1 MKKKFSIALLPL
13 TVIVI
18 LTFTACSHT
27 FTCGICGK
35 EKNEVGH
42 KTEIMGRSLEICNS
56 CYDSYKSLF
65 G

>member
-1 MKKKFSIALLPL
+1 MKKKFSIALLSL

-35 EKNEVGH
+35 EKT
-42 KTEIMGRSLEICNS
+42 KLDI
-56 CYDSYKSLF
+56 KQK
-65 G
+65 

>member
-1 MKKKFSIALLPL
+1 MKKKFSIALLSL

-35 EKNEVGH
+35 EK
-42 KTEIMGRSLEICNS
+42 KRSWT
-56 CYDSYKSLF
+56 
-65 G
+65 